1 MKAERKKFMFYDSP
15 KRQADLRIKLQ
26 QDNMNQSEFFRAMIT
41 GYLQNDHRIVEFI
54 ENFKEHNKLQG
65 KRRRSQVHRDI
76 KEGNENKTAFGLGEE
91 EIENIFDLIEKENP
105 DL

>member
-1 MKAERKKFMFYDSP
+1 MFYDSP

-41 GYLQNDHRIVEFI
+41 GYLQNDFRILEFI
-54 ENFKEHNKLQG
+54 KVFKEQNKLQG
-65 KRRRSQVHRDI
+65 KRRRTLVHQDI
-76 KEGNENKTAFGLGEE
+76 VAGNENKTAFGLGEE